1 MVINHGILIANI
13 ATIFNIAT
21 IYHQKN
27 TFFLMTQ
34 LYPIYYGNLA
44 SQNGTLYRIE
54 ILSPDSSNIPT
65 EVRFPADTP
74 VEIEWQETSKL
85 DPV

>member
-1 MVINHGILIANI
+1 
-13 ATIFNIAT
+13 
-21 IYHQKN
+21 
-27 TFFLMTQ
+27 MTQ

-74 VEIEWQETSKL
+74 LKLNSKV
-85 DPV
+85 PTK

>member
-1 MVINHGILIANI
+1 
-13 ATIFNIAT
+13 
-21 IYHQKN
+21 
-27 TFFLMTQ
+27 MTQ

-54 ILSPDSSNIPT
+54 ILSSDSSNIPT

-74 VEIEWQETSKL
+74 IEIKWQETSKL
-85 DPV
+85 DPVQGSSLTLKLLSESDRHLQ

>member
-1 MVINHGILIANI
+1 
-13 ATIFNIAT
+13 
-21 IYHQKN
+21 
-27 TFFLMTQ
+27 MTQ

-54 ILSPDSSNIPT
+54 ILSPDSSIIPT

-74 VEIEWQETSKL
+74 IEIEWQETSIL
-85 DPV
+85 DPVQGSSLTLWLPLSNY